1 MIIGT
6 VAATVGLAA
15 IAGPVLA
22 AEVILH
28 PGAVIPKE
36 AMPAAE
42 TVFG

>member
-1 MIIGT
+1 
-6 VAATVGLAA
+6 
-15 IAGPVLA
+15 VLA

-28 PGAVIPKE
+28 PGAVIPKA